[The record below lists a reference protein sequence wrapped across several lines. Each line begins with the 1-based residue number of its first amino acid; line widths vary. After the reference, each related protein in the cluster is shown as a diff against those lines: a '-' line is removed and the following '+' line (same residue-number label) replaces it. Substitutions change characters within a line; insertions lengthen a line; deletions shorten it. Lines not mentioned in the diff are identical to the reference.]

1 MLKQTSKNIFPDILY
16 KMNIFISAETVL
28 KVKGNTGGVD
38 IKFKLAGYNEDVL
51 AKAGVTNPVSQTYVS

>member
-1 MLKQTSKNIFPDILY
+1 MSMTVFPYILY
-16 KMNIFISAETVL
+16 NLNFCISAETVL

-51 AKAGVTNPVSQTYVS
+51 AKAGVTNPVSELYLS